1 MPDTTHRSRVSDT
14 LAESTGRVAVWTL
27 DLVRRQL
34 VGLDALLVGRLC
46 HRALHDLLACT
57 AVVHGL
63 STQPGEVLQQP
74 PTSPDRRT
82 IEGMQS

>member
-1 MPDTTHRSRVSDT
+1 MPDTTRRSRVSDT
-14 LAESTGRVAVWTL
+14 LAESSGL

-34 VGLDALLVGRLC
+34 AGLGALLVGRLC
-46 HRALHDLLACT
+46 HRALHDLLAR
-57 AVVHGL
+57 VPRL
-63 STQPGEVLQQP
+63 STGCLQPGEVLQQP